1 MGKESPKFNKPSLN
15 LAYLQDIADGNAEFM
30 IEMIDIF
37 LKQTPAYLAEID
49 EALHVEDWRTVAEI
63 SHKIRPTFAF
73 IGADDTKDEMAKI
86 ETIARSGKDL
96 EQIAP
101 IFKQVQAASTTLFE
115 KLLFLRKELADLNGL

>member
-1 MGKESPKFNKPSLN
+1 MEKESSKFNKPSLS

-30 IEMIDIF
+30 IEMMDIF

-49 EALHVEDWRTVAEI
+49 QALLVEDWRAVAEI

-73 IGADDTKDEMAKI
+73 IGADETKDEMAKI
-86 ETIARSGKDL
+86 ETIARSGRDL

-101 IFKQVQAASTTLFE
+101 LFKQVQVASTTLFE
-115 KLLFLRKELADLNGL
+115 KLLLLRKELADLNSL